1 MNPKLCLN
9 TSTIKPQPLME
20 KIRLAGEVGYD
31 GIELW
36 INDLYEHIGQGGEIS
51 DVEKALDDHGL
62 IVPCCIAIRQW
73 GDMHGWEYKLVMDE
87 AKRRFDLGA
96 RIGAPYIVATPPIE
110 ACDISTLPERY
121 ADLLHIG
128 RETGIKPTFEYISF
142 FKSIHQLSQA
152 WDVVQQSGD
161 SDATLILDAFFSPNW
176 GLGEFRGHIERTFH
190 REEIF
195 GFGANYMFFGEQDSF
210 LDQLIVRFEATFTP
224 DRVFT
229 DPSLLGAD
237 FLVEDE
243 YITSLVV
250 EKYHRFT
257 QNFPATYMV
266 FQWLHKSESD
276 IFGRHLD
283 GYGAS
288 PFGPPTGRS
297 SFNALSFAFQQP
309 SPTLKWRADFAL
321 LWDPEGGY
329 LIQPG
334 LRYKPSKSISAEL
347 FANFVGGGDD
357 NMDAM
362 STFDYVEEIAFRLTY
377 QF

>member
-1 MNPKLCLN
+1 MIEPPRPLTPSGRIARSACL
-9 TSTIKPQPLME
+9 
-20 KIRLAGEVGYD
+20 
-31 GIELW
+31 
-36 INDLYEHIGQGGEIS
+36 
-51 DVEKALDDHGL
+51 
-62 IVPCCIAIRQW
+62 
-73 GDMHGWEYKLVMDE
+73 
-87 AKRRFDLGA
+87 
-96 RIGAPYIVATPPIE
+96 
-110 ACDISTLPERY
+110 
-121 ADLLHIG
+121 
-128 RETGIKPTFEYISF
+128 
-142 FKSIHQLSQA
+142 
-152 WDVVQQSGD
+152 
-161 SDATLILDAFFSPNW
+161 
-176 GLGEFRGHIERTFH
+176 H

-250 EKYHRFT
+250 EKYHRFS
-257 QNFPATYMV
+257 QSFPATYMV

-283 GYGAS
+283 GYGAT

-297 SFNALSFAFQQP
+297 NFNALSFAFQQP
-309 SPTLKWRADFAL
+309 SPTLKWRTDFAV

-334 LRYKPSKSISAEL
+334 LRYKPNKSVSAEL

-362 STFDYVEEIAFRLTY
+362 STFDYVEEVAFRLTY